1 MNFAVATAFSSSPL
15 STTLLRHYLFLSHN
29 LDRIRQDLIRHQQ
42 EQESIFDVL
51 SHSAPFQDIIT
62 PIVLDFRYRQR
73 QVSLVNPPP
82 ILRTPSPSPIS
93 EHMTEWRSIIIQEQ
107 INSTDSLP
115 SFYTT
120 AHEELGTRNNPIDV
134 DWLLNPSPSPP
145 RIPVYTPPRT
155 QSAPVT
161 APCPM
166 CCQPGHTPIQCVW
179 YSPGVCS
186 YCEEVGHTVHNCNV
200 LRRDQQR
207 FNPHLLYCL
216 TCKRAGHTSHTCSTL
231 LSRH

>member
-93 EHMTEWRSIIIQEQ
+93 EHMTERRSIIIQEQ
-107 INSTDSLP
+107 SNSTDSLP

-120 AHEELGTRNNPIDV
+120 AHEELGTSTDCSTHPPHHLTSQSTP
-134 DWLLNPSPSPP
+134 LLECNRHPLPL
-145 RIPVYTPPRT
+145 PVLCVADLVTHLFNAFGTALVFAPTAKKWDIQYTIAT
-155 QSAPVT
+155 
-161 APCPM
+161 
-166 CCQPGHTPIQCVW
+166 
-179 YSPGVCS
+179 S
-186 YCEEVGHTVHNCNV
+186 YDETSSVSI
-200 LRRDQQR
+200 
-207 FNPHLLYCL
+207 L
-216 TCKRAGHTSHTCSTL
+216 TCYTA
-231 LSRH
+231 